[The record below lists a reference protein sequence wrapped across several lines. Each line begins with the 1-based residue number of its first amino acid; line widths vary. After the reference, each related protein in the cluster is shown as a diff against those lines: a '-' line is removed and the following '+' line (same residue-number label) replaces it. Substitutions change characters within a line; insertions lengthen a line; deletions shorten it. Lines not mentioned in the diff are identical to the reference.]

1 MKTLLIVL
9 LFLLAVFILS
19 VAIMFAVAVGIIMAD
34 KYLKK

>member
-19 VAIMFAVAVGIIMAD
+19 AAIMFAVALGIIMAD
-34 KYLKK
+34 KYLRK